1 MSRHGN
7 LETIDVSKDVI
18 NLAGYTFR
26 YVDTLSRVKKYQAD
40 GHFMTKR
47 NLQVNDKARICKGA
61 GGNLQMFIDFS
72 DVPNNKIKKSKEK
85 VKIWFRFVSSVLI
98 YDDKYGTV
106 LLYGNTLRKI

>member
-18 NLAGYTFR
+18 KLAGYTFR
-26 YVDTLSRVKKYQAD
+26 HMGTLNRVKKYQAD

-47 NLQVNDKARICKGA
+47 NLQINNQARIRKGA

-72 DVPNNKIKKSKEK
+72 DVPNNKIRELKDKI
-85 VKIWFRFVSSVLI
+85 KIWFRFDSVLS
-98 YDDKYGTV
+98 YDDQYGTV
-106 LLYGNTLRKI
+106 LLYGNTLRQI